1 LQVAKTAALECG
13 IADQNIYIME
23 EEGHEHYKS
32 IWSLAGKEEL
42 EPLRLSPQEVKQ
54 RTAFM
59 CYSSGT
65 TGKAKGGITFHCAHE
80 KLLG

>member
-1 LQVAKTAALECG
+1 VAKKAAHACG
-13 IADQNIYIME
+13 IKDHNIYIME
-23 EEGHEHYKS
+23 EEDHGQYKS

-42 EPLRLSPQEVKQ
+42 DPRRLSSQEVKQ

-65 TGKAKGGITFHCAHE
+65 TGKSKGGITYKFAHSSR
-80 KLLG
+80 LG